1 VNYSLLRC
9 KLFGIINI
17 NKPSGMTSHDVIH
30 RLRKILKIKKI
41 GHAGTLDPMA
51 EGVLPVCIGKAT
63 RIIQYLGTEK
73 KYRASVQLGIITD
86 SYDIEGEIIRQM
98 PVNIDLDSINNAIK
112 SFEGEIWQRPPIFSA
127 VHYNGRRLYE
137 FARKNIEIT
146 DIPARKIYVNSI
158 NIVDI
163 KEKESSNPVVI
174 LDVDCSGGTYIRSIA
189 HDLGQMLGYGACL
202 CGLIRMQSG
211 KFNFKD
217 SITIDDVKKKLE
229 EGMIDKILTNPS
241 DVIDFEKF
249 VVNDIQFEKISHGQS
264 FMLEGQ
270 YFSVDKVQLVY
281 EGKLVAIAE
290 IKENRVCPVNVFV

>member
-1 VNYSLLRC
+1 
-9 KLFGIINI
+9 
-17 NKPSGMTSHDVIH
+17 MTSHDVIH